1 MHEYKRQ
8 LLNVMKIVAL
18 YNEILENP
26 NADIP
31 PQTFIFGC
39 KAAPGYV
46 MAKKLIKLI
55 WFLAEELEKNPRTRD
70 IIKVV
75 FMEEYNVSLAEVLIP
90 SADFSEQISLAGKE
104 ASGTGCMKLMINGA
118 VTIGTLDGAN
128 VEIHEAVGDDNMYLF
143 GLTTP
148 EVEDLWRHGYNAAT
162 YYVANDKLKRTVD
175 SFTFGF
181 NGNSYRDFVDY
192 LVIGRGIADPYMCLA
207 DFESYCRAHDRMTV
221 DYNNRDK
228 WAKMSLV
235 NTASAGIFA
244 ADRAI
249 SEYAKNIWHMT
260 PITAP
265 VTKTT
270 KTRKK

>member
-1 MHEYKRQ
+1 
-8 LLNVMKIVAL
+8 
-18 YNEILENP
+18 
-26 NADIP
+26 
-31 PQTFIFGC
+31 
-39 KAAPGYV
+39 
-46 MAKKLIKLI
+46 
-55 WFLAEELEKNPRTRD
+55 
-70 IIKVV
+70 
-75 FMEEYNVSLAEVLIP
+75 
-90 SADFSEQISLAGKE
+90 
-104 ASGTGCMKLMINGA
+104 MKLMINGA

-175 SFTFGF
+175 TFTYGF

-207 DFESYCRAHDRMTV
+207 DFESYCRAHDRMTI

-265 VTKTT
+265 VTKT
-270 KTRKK
+270 RKK